1 MHTLRGHRPGWWLIV
16 LALVGMVSLVACTG
30 TPQGTLVY
38 RGPTEESIA
47 AGTAMPGTSIRY
59 VQKTAEGAEFLI
71 GDQRAV
77 KKLGDSVLWK
87 GPYGPNLTA
96 DLGLRVALIQ
106 PDAVQLAGTATLDVQ
121 NVQPAAAPFP
131 EKPEIAYRMPV
142 TYNVK
147 KGERI
152 PGTLYTYEGQGEQ
165 GARIGGLPPGE
176 FPYRQVADSLVWTGR
191 LAEGVMLR
199 LDLRVIFFT
208 DQSLQVAGFATVA
221 VG

>member
-1 MHTLRGHRPGWWLIV
+1 MPRVHWKAASLPLTVIV
-16 LALVGMVSLVACTG
+16 LLSLLGLAACTG
-30 TPQGTLVY
+30 SPQGTLMY
-38 RGPTEESIA
+38 RGPTEERVA
-47 AGTAMPGTSIRY
+47 AGTSMPGTSIRY
-59 VQKTAEGAEFLI
+59 VQNTSEGAEFLI
-71 GDQRAV
+71 ADQRAI

-87 GPYGPNLTA
+87 GNLGPNLKA

-106 PDAVQLAGTATLDVQ
+106 PEAVQLAGTAALDVQ

-131 EKPEIAYRMPV
+131 ENSEIVYRVPV

-152 PGTLYTYEGQGEQ
+152 PGTLYTYDGQDAQ
-165 GARIGGLPPGE
+165 GARIGGLPSGD

-199 LDLRVIFFT
+199 LDLRVLFFT
-208 DQSLQVAGFATVA
+208 DQSLQVAGFATLA